1 MRPGH
6 HMSKGKKLSPK
17 LAILKYTHQ
26 RKIEKPSGVIYIHHP
41 MLPAKFYCF
50 NIAKTNASISLELVK
65 NATGRVRELN
75 NIHRVGSEYPPVT
88 RSNHRSSISRRTL
101 GK

>member
-1 MRPGH
+1 MEQSVAVFESNANP
-6 HMSKGKKLSPK
+6 MEPQPKQLSPK

-65 NATGRVRELN
+65 NAPGRVRELN
-75 NIHRVGSEYPPVT
+75 NIHSVGSE
-88 RSNHRSSISRRTL
+88 
-101 GK
+101 